1 MRKLGNL
8 LYQYHRTAAGARPT
22 RHRYLRALA
31 TAATCAALTFAAG
44 CSHPADGPD
53 TVAESPG
60 SSTATPISTPPP
72 TPAATYLK
80 ADKLCGTL
88 DLRPAAETFGPAGL
102 QEDEKRRSADSLH
115 LQCTITVG
123 DLPNGAILLVQ
134 ADIGEPDSG
143 RTMYEGLRRVQ
154 RKLGPITE
162 IAELGSGAYSYVDE
176 QVGTSVVA
184 YDANLYLTV
193 TASPLRLGTTLPTD
207 LPSRLAGI
215 AASAMRGL
223 RA

>member
-1 MRKLGNL
+1 MRELGNL
-8 LYQYHRTAAGARPT
+8 LHQHHPTAAGARST
-22 RHRYLRALA
+22 RQRHLSALA
-31 TAATCAALTFAAG
+31 AAATCAALTFATG
-44 CSHPADGPD
+44 CSHPAGTPD

-60 SSTATPISTPPP
+60 SSTATTISTLPP
-72 TPAATYLK
+72 TPAATYQQ
-80 ADKLCGTL
+80 ADKLCGKL
-88 DLRPAAETFGPAGL
+88 DLHPVAEAFGPAGL
-102 QEDEKRRSADSLH
+102 QEDETRRSAESLH

-123 DLPNGAILLVQ
+123 SLPNGAILLVQ
-134 ADIGEPDSG
+134 VDIGEPDSG

-154 RKLGPITE
+154 RDLGPISE
-162 IAELGSGAYSYVDE
+162 LAELGSGAYSYVDE

-207 LPSRLAGI
+207 LPSRLADI